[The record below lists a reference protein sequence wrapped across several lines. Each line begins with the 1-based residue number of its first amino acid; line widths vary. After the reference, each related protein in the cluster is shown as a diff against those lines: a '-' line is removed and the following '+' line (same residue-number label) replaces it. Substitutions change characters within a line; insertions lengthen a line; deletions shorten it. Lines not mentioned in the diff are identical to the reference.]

1 MSFRRSVVI
10 LRKEGYYDESDKYI
24 TNDSNTLKI
33 LATVQPI
40 SLDEYTKIF
49 PEGTNTNNAVK
60 IYTDT
65 KLLTDKSTSEQNA
78 DVLLY
83 MGEKYKIIACHAYQ
97 NGLINHYKAYAQ
109 EITDE

>member
-10 LRKEGYYDESDKYI
+10 LRKEGYYDDSGKYI
-24 TNDSNTLKI
+24 TNDSNTFKI
-33 LATVQPI
+33 SILRDKRT
-40 SLDEYTKIF
+40 
-49 PEGTNTNNAVK
+49 GTNTNNAVK
-60 IYTDT
+60 IYTNT